1 MAKPMSDAS
10 LCLCLSLAGSSS
22 CPSPSRCEE
31 IHNIIFNA
39 AAAAARNC
47 HDPWKIK
54 KVLTKTDLGSNCNIL
69 IKRELAEDFIVPVLG
84 GRRVCE
90 SNDVHVRVWDLD
102 SNSLHS
108 LVFTIRASNNSH
120 VFKSTWYKDFVIRK
134 GLKIGDEIGMFWDRD
149 YQCFVF
155 SVLRA

>member
-1 MAKPMSDAS
+1 MASVTS
-10 LCLCLSLAGSSS
+10 VCLCLSLAGSAS
-22 CPSPSRCEE
+22 CASYFVCETSTVVDYL
-31 IHNIIFNA
+31 
-39 AAAAARNC
+39 AARVTNC
-47 HDPWKIK
+47 DDPWKIK
-54 KVLTKTDLGSNCNIL
+54 KVLTRSDLGSNRNIL

-149 YQCFVF
+149 YQCFAF
-155 SVLRA
+155 SVLRG